1 MFFSSR
7 EVNDVG
13 SLALGIVQ
21 EMTEV
26 RFNEVGVFVADVVY
40 GLHRVHDVQTMQT
53 CERNASNEGFRNTPL
68 LLSLLAWPNKLFLE
82 RYAAPTPRSHNPS
95 FRPKGFRTSKPRS
108 ASALPSLAGVSSAWR
123 RSAPLC
129 RS

>member
-21 EMTEV
+21 ETTEV

-53 CERNASNEGFRNTPL
+53 CERNASNEGFRNTPFS
-68 LLSLLAWPNKLFLE
+68 SLQE
-82 RYAAPTPRSHNPS
+82 R
-95 FRPKGFRTSKPRS
+95 GDRS
-108 ASALPSLAGVSSAWR
+108 ARTTMFRMCCTAR
-123 RSAPLC
+123 M
-129 RS
+129 